1 MRLLRAFGYCIEE
14 AFVELWRNRLVN
26 LVSIATIAV
35 SLFILGVFLTV
46 SMSLNELMEGW
57 ASRVQLT
64 LYLVEDASEAD
75 REEVERVLSLGVEI
89 ESFDFVSQDEAIARF
104 QAYFPEL
111 DTLPDV
117 LGSNP
122 LPASFE
128 VQVAA
133 DYRAPDMV
141 RTLARRLGTLG
152 GVSEVDYDL
161 LWIERLT
168 GIIELVRIIGLS
180 LGGAL
185 VVASVFTIFNV
196 IKLTVYGRQDE
207 IGIMRLVGAT
217 HAYIRGP
224 FLVEGIL
231 HGGLGGA
238 LALGLLYVAH
248 QYLLR
253 EALRSF
259 ELLPMSDW
267 LGFVPPPRRGRRSFS
282 AGCSSGSSA
291 AYFPSESSSA
301 APSRHCESRAFWR
314 PSLA

>member
-1 MRLLRAFGYCIEE
+1 MRTLRAFGYCIEE

-46 SMSLNELMEGW
+46 STNLNELMAGW

-64 LYLVEDASEAD
+64 LYLADEASEPD
-75 REEVERVLSLGVEI
+75 REQLDRVLSRSPEI
-89 ESFDFVSQDEAIARF
+89 ESFEFVSKEAAVTRF
-104 QAYFPEL
+104 RSYFPEL
-111 DTLPDV
+111 DTLPG
-117 LGSNP
+117 LLESNP

-128 VQVAA
+128 VNVAA
-133 DYRAPDMV
+133 AHREPDQVRA
-141 RTLARRLGTLG
+141 LANRLGALG
-152 GVSEVDYDL
+152 GVTEVDYDL

-168 GIIELVRIIGLS
+168 GIVELVRIIGLTI
-180 LGGAL
+180 GGAL
-185 VVASVFTIFNV
+185 VVASIFTIFNV
-196 IKLTVYGRQDE
+196 IKLTVYGRQEE

-231 HGGLGGA
+231 QGGLGGA

-259 ELLPMSDW
+259 ELLPTTDW
-267 LGFVPPPRRGRRSFS
+267 LRFVEPS
-282 AGCSSGSSA
+282 AWVAIVAGGMFVGLVGSVLSVRKFLSSA
-291 AYFPSESSSA
+291 V
-301 APSRHCESRAFWR
+301 
-314 PSLA
+314 

>member
-57 ASRVQLT
+57 ASRVQIT

-75 REEVERVLSLGVEI
+75 REEVERVLSQGAEI
-89 ESFDFVSQDEAIARF
+89 ESFDFVSKDEAIARF
-104 QAYFPEL
+104 QSYFPEL

-117 LGSNP
+117 LESNP
-122 LPASFE
+122 LPASYE

-133 DYRAPDMV
+133 DYRAPDRV
-141 RTLARRLGTLG
+141 RTFARRLGTLG
-152 GVSEVDYDL
+152 AVSEVDYDL

-168 GIIELVRIIGLS
+168 GIIELVRIIGLTI
-180 LGGAL
+180 GGAL
-185 VVASVFTIFNV
+185 VVASMFTIFNV

-231 HGGLGGA
+231 QGGFGGA

-259 ELLPMSDW
+259 ELLPTSDW
-267 LGFVPPPRRGRRSFS
+267 LRFVPPS
-282 AGCSSGSSA
+282 AWVAIVFGGMFVGLVGSVLSVRKFLASA
-291 AYFPSESSSA
+291 V
-301 APSRHCESRAFWR
+301 
-314 PSLA
+314 